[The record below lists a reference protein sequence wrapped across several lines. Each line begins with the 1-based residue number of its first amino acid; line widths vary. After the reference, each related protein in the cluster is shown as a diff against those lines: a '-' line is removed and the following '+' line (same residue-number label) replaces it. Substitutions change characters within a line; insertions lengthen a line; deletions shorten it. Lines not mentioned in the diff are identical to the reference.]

1 MEAVHMNK
9 IRRIYVEK
17 KDAFAVEAHGLLA
30 DLRTNLGMT
39 GLESIRIVN
48 RYDVMGLNGEEFAMA
63 KKLVLSEPPV
73 DTVTEEELRL
83 AEGEQAFA
91 VELLPGQYDQRED
104 FAEQCIQLI
113 TQKERPMV
121 AAAKVYILKGSLGA
135 DEIEKIKAYCINPIE
150 AREAEQGKPETLE
163 STCEEPEK
171 IRTVAG
177 FLTMGR
183 EEAEALRA
191 SMGLAMSLEDLL
203 WCQKYFN
210 EERREPTVTE
220 IRVLDTYWSDHC
232 RHTTFMTQIE
242 DVEIVPGTYTNP
254 VQAAYDK
261 YMAARDEVYGEN
273 TERPVTLMDIA
284 VIGMKKLRKEGK
296 LEDLDQSEEIN
307 ACSIVVP
314 IEVDGKTEEWL
325 VMFKN
330 ETHNHPTEIEPFGGA
345 ATCLGGAIRDPL
357 SGRSYVYQAMRVTGS
372 ADPRVP
378 VSETLPGKLPQR
390 KITIGAAAGY
400 SSYGNQI
407 GLATGHVQ
415 EYYHDKF
422 VAKRMEIGGVIGAA
436 PRSAVRR
443 ERPAAGDIV
452 VLLGGKTGRDGCG
465 GATGSSKEHT
475 VDSLMSCGA
484 EVQKGNPPTERKIQR
499 LFRNPKVTAMIKRCN
514 DFGAGGVSVAIGELT
529 DGLVIDLDKV
539 PKKYEGLDGTELAI
553 SESQERMAVVIE
565 AANKDAFIKYAD
577 EENLEATVVAEVSD
591 NPRLVMYWRGDK
603 IVDLSRAF
611 LDTNGVAQHT
621 NVAVLEE
628 GGESVFERVP
638 AEVAAAAD
646 LEQAW
651 LSNLARLN
659 VCSEKGLSERF
670 DSTIGRGTV
679 MMPFGGRTQMTP
691 SEGMVGRIPVLHG
704 KTTAASVMACG
715 YNPDVACWSPFHG
728 AMYAVTESVVRAAAL
743 GADPAKLRLT
753 LQEYFP
759 KLHDAGSWGQP
770 FGALLGAFAALDAL
784 ELPAI
789 GGKDSM
795 SGTFMDKTVPP
806 TLVSFAV
813 GVIDGNK
820 AVSSEFKQAGS
831 RVIFLSCP
839 RDNSEVLDFAALRR
853 NLAAVHKA
861 MEQGSIAAAAAV
873 KEGGIAA
880 LVTTMCM
887 GNGLGFEFI
896 KPFHDTDSLFTLQ
909 PGGMV
914 LELAA
919 GADPEQLFA
928 GLDYMVLGS
937 TTEQAG
943 IVINDTVVTEEKALA
958 AYTGTLQKIFPAT
971 LPEEQ
976 APADIDQPFYKAD
989 LTLTAPVNIARPRVF
1004 IPVFP
1009 GINCE
1014 YDSARAFEDA
1024 GAQAAT
1030 FVVRNLTAQAIEES
1044 VEQMVK
1050 YINNSQIIMIP
1061 GGFSA
1066 GDEPDGSG
1074 KFIATMFRN
1083 PRISEAVKD
1092 LLENRDG
1099 LMLGICNGFQA
1110 LIKLGLVPYGEIRDM
1125 TAESPTLTFNNIGR
1139 HVSQI
1144 VTTRVVSN
1152 KSPWLSCWEP
1162 GAEHAVAV
1170 SHGEGRF
1177 YAPENVIRELF
1188 ANGQVATQY
1197 VDASGKPTMNTPYN
1211 PNGSLYAIEGIT
1223 SPDGRVFGKMGH
1235 TERYT
1240 EGLFRNIYGNKD
1252 QKLFASGVNYF
1263 K

>member
-1 MEAVHMNK
+1 MNN

-30 DLRTNLGMT
+30 DLRNNLGMAA
-39 GLESIRIVN
+39 LENIRIIN
-48 RYDVMGLNGEEFAMA
+48 RYDVMGLSDEEFAMA
-63 KKLVLSEPPV
+63 KALVLSEPPV
-73 DTVTEEELRL
+73 DTVVEENLEL
-83 AEGEQAFA
+83 ASCEQAFA

-121 AAAKVYILKGSLGA
+121 AAAKVYILAGKLTEEDVA
-135 DEIEKIKAYCINPIE
+135 KIKAYCINPIE
-150 AREAEQGKPETLE
+150 AREAEQAKPETLI

-171 IRTVAG
+171 VKNVSG
-177 FLTMGR
+177 FLTMTK
-183 EEAEALRA
+183 EEAEELRK

-210 EERREPTVTE
+210 EEHREPTITE

-242 DVEIVPGTYTNP
+242 DVDIVPGTFTKP
-254 VQAAYDK
+254 VQEAYDK

-273 TERPVTLMDIA
+273 TDRPITLMDIA

-314 IEVDGKTEEWL
+314 IEIDGKNEDWL

-357 SGRSYVYQAMRVTGS
+357 SGRSYVYQAMRVTGC
-372 ADPRVP
+372 ADPRTP

-422 VAKRMEIGGVIGAA
+422 VAKRMEIGGVMGAA

-443 ERPAAGDIV
+443 ERPSAGDIV

-475 VDSLMSCGA
+475 IDSLMSCGA

-499 LFRNPKVTAMIKRCN
+499 LFRNPAVTAMIKRCN

-529 DGLVIDLDKV
+529 DGLIIDLDKV

-565 AANKDAFIKYAD
+565 AENRDTFIKYAD
-577 EENLEATVVAEVSD
+577 EENLEATVVAEVTEE
-591 NPRLVMYWRGDK
+591 PRLVMFWRGDK

-621 NVAVLEE
+621 NVTVSEE
-628 GGESVFERVP
+628 DADNVFEQVP
-638 AEVAAAAD
+638 AEVTDAAD
-646 LEQAW
+646 LKAAW
-651 LSNLARLN
+651 LANLSRLN

-679 MMPFGGRTQMTP
+679 MMPFGGKTQLTP

-704 KTTAASVMACG
+704 NTTAASVMACG
-715 YNPDVACWSPFHG
+715 YNPNVACWSPFHG
-728 AMYAVTESVVRAAAL
+728 AMYAVTESVVRAVAL

-759 KLHDAGSWGQP
+759 KLHDANSWGQP
-770 FGALLGAFAALDAL
+770 FSALLGAFTALDAL

-813 GVIDGNK
+813 GVIDGDK
-820 AVSSEFKQAGS
+820 AVSAEFKEAGNE
-831 RVIFLSCP
+831 VIFLSCP
-839 RDNSEVLDFAALRR
+839 RDNAEVLDFAVLRK
-853 NLAAVHKA
+853 NLSAVHKA
-861 MEQGSIAAAAAV
+861 MEAGKIKATAAV

-880 LVTTMCM
+880 LVTTMAM
-887 GNGLGFEFI
+887 GNELGFEFI
-896 KPFHDTDSLFTLQ
+896 KPFHDPESLFTLQ

-919 GADPEQLFA
+919 DTDPEEIFA
-928 GLDYMVLGS
+928 GLDYLVLGH
-937 TTEQAG
+937 TTAIKG
-943 IVINDTVVTEEKALA
+943 IAINDTVIAADKALH
-958 AYTGTLQKIFPAT
+958 AYREPLQKIFPDS
-971 LPEEQ
+971 LPEVEE
-976 APADIDQPFYKAD
+976 PTDIDMPLYKAD
-989 LTLTAPVNIARPRVF
+989 LSLTAPVNIAKPRVF

-1009 GINCE
+1009 GNNCE
-1014 YDSARAFEDA
+1014 YDSARAFEAA
-1024 GAQAAT
+1024 GAEANT
-1030 FVVRNLTAQAIEES
+1030 FIVRNLTAAAIEES
-1044 VEQMVK
+1044 VEAMVK
-1050 YINNSQIIMIP
+1050 YINNSQIVMIP

-1083 PRISEAVKD
+1083 PRIKEAISD

-1110 LIKLGLVPYGEIRDM
+1110 LIKLGLVPYGEIRDLISD
-1125 TAESPTLTFNNIGR
+1125 SPTLTFNNIGR
-1139 HVSQI
+1139 HISQI

-1152 KSPWLSCWEP
+1152 KSPWFTLCQP
-1162 GAEHAVAV
+1162 GEEHAVAV

-1177 YAPENVIRELF
+1177 YAPEAVIKELF

-1197 VDASGKPTMNTPYN
+1197 VNAQGIPTMNTPYN

-1223 SPDGRVFGKMGH
+1223 SPDGRILGKMGH
-1235 TERYT
+1235 SERFAP
-1240 EGLFRNIYGNKD
+1240 GLFRNITGDKD
-1252 QKLFASGVNYF
+1252 QKIFQSGVNYF

>member
-1 MEAVHMNK
+1 MSN

-30 DLRTNLGMT
+30 DLRNNLGMAA
-39 GLESIRIVN
+39 LENIRIVN
-48 RYDVMGLNGEEFAMA
+48 RYDVMGLSDEEFAMA
-63 KKLVLSEPPV
+63 KALVLSEPPV
-73 DTVTEEELRL
+73 DTVVEESLEL
-83 AEGEQAFA
+83 AECEQAFA

-121 AAAKVYILKGSLGA
+121 AAAKVYILAGKLTNEDVA
-135 DEIEKIKAYCINPIE
+135 KIKAYCINPVE
-150 AREAEQGKPETLE
+150 AREAEQAKPETLI

-171 IRTVAG
+171 VKNVSG
-177 FLTMGR
+177 FLTMTK
-183 EEAEALRA
+183 EEAEELRQ

-210 EERREPTVTE
+210 EEHREPTITE

-242 DVEIVPGTYTNP
+242 DVDIVPGTFTKP
-254 VQAAYDK
+254 VQEAYDK

-314 IEVDGKTEEWL
+314 IEIDGKTEDWL

-357 SGRSYVYQAMRVTGS
+357 SGRSYVYQAMRVTGC
-372 ADPRVP
+372 ADPRTP

-422 VAKRMEIGGVIGAA
+422 VAKRMEIGGVMGAA

-443 ERPAAGDIV
+443 EHPAAGDIV

-475 VDSLMSCGA
+475 IDSLMSCGA

-499 LFRNPKVTAMIKRCN
+499 LFRNPAVTAMIKRCN

-529 DGLVIDLDKV
+529 DGLIIDLDKV

-565 AANKDAFIKYAD
+565 AENRDAFIKYAD
-577 EENLEATVVAEVSD
+577 EENLEATVVAEVTEE
-591 NPRLVMYWRGDK
+591 PRLVMFWRGDK

-621 NVAVLEE
+621 NVTVNEE
-628 GGESVFERVP
+628 QADNVFEQVP
-638 AEVAAAAD
+638 AEVAEAAD
-646 LEQAW
+646 LEAAW
-651 LSNLARLN
+651 LANMSRLN

-679 MMPFGGRTQMTP
+679 MMPFGGKTQLTP

-704 KTTAASVMACG
+704 NTAVASVMACG
-715 YNPDVACWSPFHG
+715 YNPNVACWSPFHG
-728 AMYAVTESVVRAAAL
+728 AMYAVTESVARAVAL
-743 GADPAKLRLT
+743 GADYAKLRLT

-759 KLHDAGSWGQP
+759 KLHDSNSWGQP
-770 FGALLGAFAALDAL
+770 FSALLGAFTALDAL

-820 AVSSEFKQAGS
+820 AVSAEFKEAGNE
-831 RVIFLSCP
+831 VIFLSCP
-839 RDNSEVLDFAALRR
+839 RDNAEVLDFDVLRK
-853 NLAAVHKA
+853 NLSAVHNA
-861 MEQGSIAAAAAV
+861 METGKIKAAAAV

-880 LVTTMCM
+880 LVTTMAM
-887 GNGLGFEFI
+887 GNELGFEFI
-896 KPFHDTDSLFTLQ
+896 KPFHDPESLFTLQ

-919 GADPEQLFA
+919 GTDPEEIFA
-928 GLDYMVLGS
+928 GLDYLVLGH
-937 TTEQAG
+937 TTATAG
-943 IVINDTVVTEEKALA
+943 IAINDTVIA
-958 AYTGTLQKIFPAT
+958 ADKVLNAYREPLQKIFPDS
-971 LPEEQ
+971 LPKVEE
-976 APADIDQPFYKAD
+976 PADINMPLYKAD
-989 LTLTAPVNIARPRVF
+989 LPLTAPVNIAKPRVF

-1009 GINCE
+1009 GNNCE
-1014 YDSARAFEDA
+1014 YDSARAFEAA
-1024 GAQAAT
+1024 GAEANT
-1030 FVVRNLTAQAIEES
+1030 FIVRNLTAAAIEES
-1044 VEQMVK
+1044 VEAMVK
-1050 YINNSQIIMIP
+1050 YINNSQIVMIP

-1083 PRISEAVKD
+1083 PRIKEAISD

-1110 LIKLGLVPYGEIRDM
+1110 LIKLGLVPYGEIRDL
-1125 TAESPTLTFNNIGR
+1125 ASESPTLTFNNIGR
-1139 HVSQI
+1139 HISQI

-1152 KSPWLSCWEP
+1152 KSPWFTMCQP
-1162 GAEHAVAV
+1162 GEEHAVAV

-1177 YAPENVIRELF
+1177 YAPEAVIKALF

-1197 VDASGKPTMNTPYN
+1197 VNAQGIPTMNTPYN

-1223 SPDGRVFGKMGH
+1223 SPDGRILGKMGH
-1235 TERYT
+1235 SERFAP
-1240 EGLFRNIYGNKD
+1240 GLFRNIAGDKD
-1252 QKLFASGVNYF
+1252 QKIFQSGVNYF

>member
-1 MEAVHMNK
+1 MSA
-9 IRRIYVEK
+9 IRRIFVEK

-30 DLRTNLGMT
+30 DLRNNLGMT
-39 GLESIRIVN
+39 GLSNIRIIN
-48 RYDVMGLNGEEFAMA
+48 RYDVMGLTDAEFAMA
-63 KKLVLSEPPV
+63 KGNVLAEAPV
-73 DTVTEEELRL
+73 DTVVEEELAVA
-83 AEGEQAFA
+83 AEAKVFA

-113 TQKERPMV
+113 TQKDRPMV
-121 AAAKVYILKGSLGA
+121 ASAKVYVLEGNLS
-135 DEIEKIKAYCINPIE
+135 DEEFARIKAYCINPVE
-150 AREAEQGKPETLE
+150 AREADLAKPETLV
-163 STCEEPEK
+163 SVSEEPENVK
-171 IRTVAG
+171 IMTGFRTMTEA
-177 FLTMGR
+177 
-183 EEAEALRA
+183 EAEALRKEL
-191 SMGLAMSLEDLL
+191 GLAMSLEDLL

-210 EERREPTVTE
+210 EEHRDPTITE

-232 RHTTFMTQIE
+232 RHTTFMTHLE
-242 DVEIVPGTYTNP
+242 DIDIVPSRYAEP
-254 VQAAYDK
+254 IQAALDR

-284 VIGMKKLRKEGK
+284 CLGTKKLKKEGK
-296 LEDLDQSEEIN
+296 LPDLDQSEEIN

-314 IEVDGKTEEWL
+314 IEIDGRTEEWL

-357 SGRSYVYQAMRVTGS
+357 SGRSYVYQAMRVTGA
-372 ADPRVP
+372 ADPRVA
-378 VSETLPGKLPQR
+378 VADTIEGKLPQR

-436 PRSAVRR
+436 PRAAVRR
-443 ERPAAGDIV
+443 ERPVAGDIV
-452 VLLGGKTGRDGCG
+452 VLLGGQTGRDGCG
-465 GATGSSKEHT
+465 GATGASKEHT
-475 VDSLMSCGA
+475 VESLSTCGA

-499 LFRNPKVTAMIKRCN
+499 LFRNPEVTAMIKRCN

-529 DGLVIDLDKV
+529 DGLEINLDKV

-565 AANKDAFIKYAD
+565 AKNREAFIKFAD
-577 EENLEATVVAEVSD
+577 EENLEATVVAEVTE

-621 NVAVLEE
+621 NVTVAENNAD
-628 GGESVFERVP
+628 SAFEKLVP
-638 AEVAAAAD
+638 EVAEAKD

-651 LSNLARLN
+651 LANLSRLN

-679 MMPFGGRTQMTP
+679 MMPFGGKTQLTP
-691 SEGMVGRIPVLHG
+691 SEGMVGRIPVLNGH
-704 KTTAASVMACG
+704 TTAASVMACG
-715 YNPDVACWSPFHG
+715 YNPAVACWSPFHG
-728 AMYAVTESVVRAAAL
+728 AMYAVTESVVRAVAL

-759 KLHDAGSWGQP
+759 KLHDSSSWGQP
-770 FGALLGAFAALDAL
+770 FSALLGAFTTLDAL

-820 AVSSEFKQAGS
+820 SVSSEFKQAGDK
-831 RVIFLSCP
+831 VVFLSCE
-839 RDNSEVLDFAALRR
+839 RDASEVLNFAKLRA
-853 NLAAVHKA
+853 NLTAVHKA
-861 MEQGSIAAAAAV
+861 MEEGKIAAAAAV

-880 LVTTMCM
+880 LVSTMCM
-887 GNGLGFEFI
+887 GNSLGFEFI
-896 KPFHDTDSLFTLQ
+896 KPFADTESLFTLQ

-914 LELAA
+914 LELAEGVQA
-919 GADPEQLFA
+919 EEIFAD
-928 GLDYMVLGS
+928 LDYMNLG
-937 TTEQAG
+937 
-943 IVINDTVVTEEKALA
+943 TVVAEQQISINETVLKADAMQA
-958 AYTGTLQKIFPAT
+958 AYLNTLQKIFPYK
-971 LPEEQ
+971 LPEVAE
-976 APADIDQPFYKAD
+976 PADINQPLYKAK
-989 LTLTAPVNIARPRVF
+989 LALTAPVNLAKPRIF

-1009 GINCE
+1009 GNNCE
-1014 YDSARAFEDA
+1014 YDSATAFEEA
-1024 GAQAAT
+1024 GGIAKT
-1030 FVVRNLTAQAIEES
+1030 FVVRNLTAAAIEES
-1044 VEQMVK
+1044 VETMVK
-1050 YINNSQIIMIP
+1050 YINNSQIVMIP

-1083 PRISEAVKD
+1083 PRIKEAISD

-1110 LIKLGLVPYGEIRDM
+1110 LIKLGLVPYGEVREL
-1125 TAESPTLTFNNIGR
+1125 TAASPTLTFNNIGR
-1139 HVSQI
+1139 HISQI

-1152 KSPWLSCWEP
+1152 KSPWLSLCEP
-1162 GAEHAVAV
+1162 GEEHAIAV

-1177 YAPENVIRELF
+1177 YAPEAIIKELF

-1197 VDASGKPTMNTPYN
+1197 VNAQGIPTMNTPFN

-1223 SPDGRVFGKMGH
+1223 SPDGRVLGKMGH
-1235 TERYT
+1235 SERFAP
-1240 EGLFRNIYGNKD
+1240 GLYRNIYGEKD
-1252 QKLFASGVNYF
+1252 QKLFRGGVEYF

>member
-1 MEAVHMNK
+1 
-9 IRRIYVEK
+9 
-17 KDAFAVEAHGLLA
+17 
-30 DLRTNLGMT
+30 
-39 GLESIRIVN
+39 
-48 RYDVMGLNGEEFAMA
+48 MGLSDEEFSMA
-63 KKLVLSEPPV
+63 KALVLSEPPV
-73 DTVTEEELRL
+73 DAVTEEEGPL
-83 AEGEQAFA
+83 AADEQAFA

-113 TQKERPMV
+113 TQKDRPMV
-121 AAAKVYILKGSLGA
+121 AAAKVYILQGSLDA
-135 DEIEKIKAYCINPIE
+135 DAIAKIKAYCINPVE
-150 AREAEQGKPETLE
+150 AREAEQSKPDTLI
-163 STCEEPEK
+163 SACEEPGK
-171 IRTVAG
+171 VKSMAG
-177 FLTMGR
+177 FLEMTR
-183 EEAEALRA
+183 EAAEALRRE
-191 SMGLAMSLEDLL
+191 MGLAMSLEDLL
-203 WCQKYFN
+203 WCQKYFK

-242 DVEIVPGTYTNP
+242 DVEIVPGRYTQP
-254 VQAAYDK
+254 VQEAYDK
-261 YMAARDEVYGEN
+261 YMAARDEVYGESA
-273 TERPVTLMDIA
+273 ERPVTLMDIA
-284 VIGMKKLRKEGK
+284 VIGMKKLRREGK

-314 IEVDGKTEEWL
+314 IEVDGRQEDWL

-372 ADPRVP
+372 ADPRTP

-415 EYYHDKF
+415 EYYHEKF
-422 VAKRMEIGGVIGAA
+422 VAKRMEIGGVMGAA

-484 EVQKGNPPTERKIQR
+484 EVQKGNPPPARKIQR
-499 LFRNPKVTAMIKRCN
+499 LFRNPAVTSMIKRCN

-539 PKKYEGLDGTELAI
+539 PKKYDGLDGTELAI

-565 AANKDAFIKYAD
+565 AANRDAFIKYAD
-577 EENLEATVVAEVSD
+577 EENLEATVVAEVTAE
-591 NPRLVMYWRGDK
+591 PRLVMYWRGDK

-621 NVAVLEE
+621 NIIVSEE
-628 GGESVFERVP
+628 QADNVFERVP
-638 AEVAAAAD
+638 EAVSKAAD
-646 LEQAW
+646 LEAAW
-651 LSNLARLN
+651 MNNLGRLN

-679 MMPFGGRTQMTP
+679 MMPFGGKNQLTP

-704 KTTAASVMACG
+704 DTAAATVMTCG

-728 AMYAVTESVVRAAAL
+728 AMYAVTESVTRAVAL

-759 KLHDAGSWGQP
+759 KLHDPRSWGQP
-770 FGALLGAFAALDAL
+770 FSALLGAFAALDAL

-820 AVSSEFKQAGS
+820 AVSAEFKAPGHKA
-831 RVIFLSCP
+831 VFLSCP
-839 RDNSEVLDFAALRR
+839 RDNAEVPDFAVLRK
-853 NLAAVHKA
+853 NLTAVHAAAEAGK
-861 MEQGSIAAAAAV
+861 IAAAAAV
-873 KEGGIAA
+873 KEGGVAA
-880 LVTTMCM
+880 LVTTMAM

-909 PGGMV
+909 PGGLV
-914 LELAA
+914 LELAD
-919 GADPEQLFA
+919 GAEPEELFD
-928 GLDYMVLGS
+928 GLDYMLLGH
-937 TTEQAG
+937 TTEQPA
-943 IVINDTVVTEEKALA
+943 IAINDTAIAAAKALA
-958 AYTGTLQKIFPAT
+958 AYREPLQKIFPDGTPHASE
-971 LPEEQ
+971 PD
-976 APADIDQPFYKAD
+976 DIDMPLYKAD
-989 LTLTAPVNIARPRVF
+989 LPLTAPVNIAKPRVF

-1009 GINCE
+1009 GNNCE

-1024 GAQAAT
+1024 GAAADT
-1030 FVVRNLTAQAIEES
+1030 FIVRNLTAAAIEES
-1044 VEQMVK
+1044 VEAMVR
-1050 YINNSQIIMIP
+1050 YIKNSQIIMIP

-1083 PRISEAVKD
+1083 PRIKEAVSD

-1099 LMLGICNGFQA
+1099 LILGICNGFQA
-1110 LIKLGLVPYGEIRDM
+1110 LIKLGLVPYGEIRDL
-1125 TAESPTLTFNNIGR
+1125 TAVSPTLTFNSIGR

-1152 KSPWLSCWEP
+1152 KSPWLNCCEP
-1162 GAEHAVAV
+1162 GEEHAIAV

-1177 YAPENVIRELF
+1177 YAPESVIKELF

-1197 VDASGKPTMNTPYN
+1197 VNMQGIPTMNTPYN

-1223 SPDGRVFGKMGH
+1223 SPDGRILGKMGH
-1235 TERYT
+1235 SERYAP
-1240 EGLFRNIYGNKD
+1240 GLFRNIAGEKD
-1252 QKLFASGVNYF
+1252 QKLFKSGVNYF

>member
-1 MEAVHMNK
+1 MNN
-9 IRRIYVEK
+9 IRRIFVEK

-30 DLRTNLGMT
+30 DLRNNLGMS
-39 GLESIRIVN
+39 GLKNIRIVN
-48 RYDVMGLNGEEFAMA
+48 RYDVMGLSDEEFAMA
-63 KKLVLSEPPV
+63 KALVLSEPPV
-73 DTVTEEELRL
+73 DTVVEENLPL
-83 AEGEQAFA
+83 AANEQAFA

-113 TQKERPMV
+113 TQKDRPMV
-121 AAAKVYILKGSLGA
+121 AAAKVYVLEGELSA
-135 DEIEKIKAYCINPIE
+135 DEVAKIKAYCINPIE
-150 AREAEQGKPETLE
+150 AREAEQGKPETLIA
-163 STCEEPEK
+163 TCEEPEK
-171 IRTVAG
+171 VKSVTG
-177 FLTMGR
+177 FLTMSK
-183 EEAEALRA
+183 EEAEALRQ
-191 SMGLAMSLEDLL
+191 SMSLAMSLDDLL

-210 EERREPTVTE
+210 EEHREPTITE

-242 DVEIVPGTYTNP
+242 DVEIIPGNFTNP
-254 VQAAYDK
+254 VQEAYDK
-261 YMAARDEVYGEN
+261 YMAARDEVYGED
-273 TERPVTLMDIA
+273 TTRPVTLMDIA

-372 ADPRVP
+372 ADPRTP
-378 VSETLPGKLPQR
+378 ISETLSGKLPQR

-415 EYYHDKF
+415 EYYHEKF
-422 VAKRMEIGGVIGAA
+422 VAKRMEIGGVMGAA

-499 LFRNPKVTAMIKRCN
+499 LFRNPAVTAMIKRCN

-539 PKKYEGLDGTELAI
+539 PKKYDGLDGTELAI

-565 AANKDAFIKYAD
+565 AVNRDAFIKYAD
-577 EENLEATVVAEVSD
+577 EENLEATVVAEVTED
-591 NPRLVMYWRGDK
+591 PRLVMFWRGDK

-621 NVAVLEE
+621 NITVAEE
-628 GGESVFERVP
+628 AEENVFEKVP
-638 AEVAAAAD
+638 AVVTEATD
-646 LEQAW
+646 LKTAW
-651 LSNLARLN
+651 LHNLGRLN

-679 MMPFGGRTQMTP
+679 MMPFGGKTQLTP

-704 KTTAASVMACG
+704 NTTAASVMACG
-715 YNPDVACWSPFHG
+715 YNPDVACWSPFYG
-728 AMYAVTESVVRAAAL
+728 AMYAVIESVVRAVAL

-759 KLHDAGSWGQP
+759 KLHDSKSWGQP
-770 FGALLGAFAALDAL
+770 FSALLGAFTALDAL

-813 GVIDGNK
+813 GVIDGDK
-820 AVSSEFKQAGS
+820 AVSAEFKAAGDK
-831 RVIFLSCP
+831 VVFLSCP
-839 RDNSEVLDFAALRR
+839 RNNDEVVDFAALRK
-853 NLAAVHKA
+853 NLTAVHNA
-861 MEQGSIAAAAAV
+861 MEAGKIAAAAAV

-880 LVTTMCM
+880 LVTTMAM
-887 GNGLGFEFI
+887 GNELGFEFI

-909 PGGMV
+909 PGGLV

-919 GADPEQLFA
+919 GVEPEELFD
-928 GLDYMVLGS
+928 GLDFMLLGH
-937 TTEQAG
+937 TTAEAG
-943 IVINDTVVTEEKALA
+943 ISINDTVIAADVALA
-958 AYTGTLQKIFPAT
+958 AYREPLQSIFPDS
-971 LPEEQ
+971 LPKVEE
-976 APADIDQPFYKAD
+976 PADINMPLYKAD
-989 LTLTAPVNIARPRVF
+989 MALTAPVNIAKPRVF

-1009 GINCE
+1009 GNNCE
-1014 YDSARAFEDA
+1014 YDSARAFEAA
-1024 GAQAAT
+1024 GAEANT
-1030 FVVRNLTAQAIEES
+1030 FIVRNLTAAAIEES
-1044 VEQMVK
+1044 VEAMVK
-1050 YINNSQIIMIP
+1050 YINNSQIVMIP

-1083 PRISEAVKD
+1083 PRIKEAISN

-1110 LIKLGLVPYGEIRDM
+1110 LIKLGLVPYGDIRDLN
-1125 TAESPTLTFNNIGR
+1125 AESPTLTFNNIGR
-1139 HVSQI
+1139 HISQI

-1152 KSPWLSCWEP
+1152 KSPWLSCCEP
-1162 GAEHAVAV
+1162 GEEHAIAV

-1177 YAPENVIRELF
+1177 YAPESVIKELF

-1197 VDASGKPTMNTPYN
+1197 VNAQGVPTMNTPCN

-1223 SPDGRVFGKMGH
+1223 SPDGRILGKMGH
-1235 TERYT
+1235 SERFAP
-1240 EGLFRNIYGNKD
+1240 GLFRNIAGEKD
-1252 QKLFASGVNYF
+1252 QKIFKSGVLYF